1 MFNKIL
7 SFRAGSRN
15 ECPDTLGVTHV
26 LRTAAGL
33 STKKASQF
41 AIIRNLQQVGA
52 SLTATSDRETIA
64 YTLEGTRQAIEKALP
79 FLTEVV
85 THQEF
90 RPWELS
96 DISRR
101 IELDIATRTL
111 QVTICEFKF

>member
-1 MFNKIL
+1 M
-7 SFRAGSRN
+7 
-15 ECPDTLGVTHV
+15 GVTHV

-33 STKKASQF
+33 TTKNASQF

-64 YTLEGTRQAIEKALP
+64 YTLEGTKQAIEKALP

-85 THQEF
+85 SNQEF

-96 DISRR
+96 DITNRL
-101 IELDIATRTL
+101 ELDIATRSL
-111 QVTICEFKF
+111 QVSRTNCYLIIHI